1 MIKLCYVW
9 LGLFHWDLFCSLYFV
24 KEAVSS
30 MEQVQEKGGLELFIL
45 FFTVTVTAPNHV
57 L

>member
-30 MEQVQEKGGLELFIL
+30 MEQVQKKGGLELFIL